1 MRFNMIMNSLRKC
14 KLPPL
19 SCEFA
24 SRPVAVCALIS
35 SFANSPDTTRIGSVF
50 SAVIVRERE
59 RERPHRVGS
68 WGYVDI
74 GPALNALNFC
84 AKCNCI
90 LFYVPRLYSML
101 FISNFICAYFF
112 LSSYF
117 DSSSFFFCIVQ
128 TKRAPFA
135 HI

>member
-35 SFANSPDTTRIGSVF
+35 SFTNSPDTARIGSVF
-50 SAVIVRERE
+50 SAVIECVRWR
-59 RERPHRVGS
+59 
-68 WGYVDI
+68 WGCVDI

-90 LFYVPRLYSML
+90 LFHVPRLYSML
-101 FISNFICAYFF
+101 FISNFICANFF
-112 LSSYF
+112 LSS
-117 DSSSFFFCIVQ
+117 SFFCIVQ
-128 TKRAPFA
+128 TKRTPFA
-135 HI
+135 HIRGLCVLRFN